1 MKHSLFLG
9 LALMGLAP
17 VTANAQENAEN
28 NYIRNSVYMLKL
40 DMPAD
45 NKEYEH
51 AYDVTNKA
59 FDGIDFAK
67 RYSNYNDFNLGS
79 HHIDWS
85 KVPTATAAEM
95 DAIEKESAKDKTLK
109 TMLQSMG
116 VKVDPIAER
125 EYAARLLK
133 YFNEKKFGN
142 KLVAK
147 WHVPAGADYTNVATW
162 DDSLSV
168 IVEYGRA
175 GLSEEKRANATSTN
189 DLRDVCQRS
198 ETQLLNTTYVCVNN
212 YRMMTA
218 QEKSATA
225 IALAKV
231 TLEYL
236 PGLAQ
241 LAGKVAVTAAEKAAE
256 KTKGYFVRTNAYLFK
271 LDWDDTKFQE
281 FYDNYWGNSEKP
293 DPANV
298 AAFNSSANYQLKYV
312 GRSSKYAGAGLTM
325 KSANLDKLIAR
336 GALRA
341 TDAAFAALQR
351 DYDEFRPMSSL
362 HVQDGKLVAYI
373 GTKEGVKAGD
383 KFEVFMREMTA
394 DKTYEWKKVGSIKV
408 AKGSVWDN
416 QEGANETLEGAA
428 EDGEQV
434 EGDSSLKYTVFSD
447 KPSKKIGDGCLIRL
461 AK

>member
-40 DMPAD
+40 DMPAE

-162 DDSLSV
+162 D
-168 IVEYGRA
+168 GT
-175 GLSEEKRANATSTN
+175 LSEIWKYGSAALSAELREYAKKDNN
-189 DLRDVCQRS
+189 DVMYNM

-271 LDWDDTKFQE
+271 LDWDAEKTE
-281 FYDNYWGNSEKP
+281 TFYNNYWGDPENG
-293 DPANV
+293 DPAKI

-383 KFEVFMREMTA
+383 KFDVFTRELT
-394 DKTYEWKKVGSIKV
+394 DKKTYEWKKVGSIKV

-434 EGDSSLKYTVFSD
+434 EGNASLQYTVFSD
-447 KPSKKIGDGCLIRL
+447 KPSKKIGEGCLIRL